1 MTSGI
6 DERGLVRQS
15 DNRSTMGAAMPSHF
29 ISRGVLVA
37 LTLWLAMAGAQA
49 QQPYPS
55 QTVKIIVGV
64 PAGAITDLV
73 ARIFAKHLT
82 DLGKTAIVEN
92 RPGAT
97 GVIAAEMVAKS
108 PHDGYTLF
116 MATHATNSIMQH
128 LQKLPYDPI
137 SDFSPVILLVTTP
150 NTLIVTPSLPVNSV
164 KEFIAYAKARPGKL
178 SYASQGVGSSG
189 HIVAEQFK
197 AVAGVDL
204 AHVPYR
210 GAAPALQD
218 VVAGHVPVMFDVVA
232 LTGPLV
238 ARGKVKA
245 LAVAAPQRAPTLP
258 DGPTLAVGG
267 VPGVAGGAWF
277 GLRAPAGTPQAVVDW
292 LNAEGNKAFKVPEV
306 HERLVKRGLAL
317 PLGSPADFAA
327 FIAADSKRYGDII
340 RKAGI
345 KIESH

>member
-1 MTSGI
+1 
-6 DERGLVRQS
+6 LAFFL
-15 DNRSTMGAAMPSHF
+15 AASAA
-29 ISRGVLVA
+29 S
-37 LTLWLAMAGAQA
+37 A
-49 QQPYPS
+49 QQSYPS

-73 ARIFAKHLT
+73 ARIFAKHLS

-92 RPGAT
+92 RTGAT

-137 SDFSPVILLVTTP
+137 KDFDPVILIVTTP
-150 NTLIVTPSLPVNSV
+150 NTLIVSPSLPVKSV
-164 KEFIAYAKARPGKL
+164 AEFVAYAKANPGKL
-178 SYASQGVGSSG
+178 TYASQGVGSSG

-197 AVAGVDL
+197 SLAGVDL

-238 ARGKVKA
+238 AQGKVKA
-245 LAVAAPQRAPTLP
+245 LAVAAQERAATLP
-258 DGPTLAVGG
+258 DVPTMTEAG
-267 VPGVAGGAWF
+267 VPGVEGGAWF
-277 GLRAPAGTPQAVVDW
+277 GLLAPAGTPKEVIAW
-292 LNAEGNKAFKVPEV
+292 LNAEANKAFRVKEV
-306 HERLVKRGLAL
+306 SERLSKRGLAL
-317 PLGSPADFAA
+317 PLGSPQDFEAS
-327 FIAADSKRYGDII
+327 IAADSKRYGDVI

-345 KIESH
+345 KIENH